1 MIVSDNILRMQF
13 IPSEDFNTVGESV
26 VEAHG
31 GTIIIIIFFYLSP
44 IRQRKYLMLER
55 QRMPSNMC
63 CFVGS
68 FTD

>member
-26 VEAHG
+26 VEVHG
-31 GTIIIIIFFYLSP
+31 GTTYLSP

-55 QRMPSNMC
+55 QRMPSNMS
-63 CFVGS
+63 VVLS
-68 FTD
+68 EVLLTS